1 MDNFMYYWVP
11 LLAVILIGLITIH
24 RSQAPTSEVTIR
36 RRKIH
41 AKTGLARREPRSSF
55 PCLPSI
61 ALPAIVADADAY
73 TDAGSSEAN
82 SRPRPII
89 PVAVAAALDVAFA
102 RRIIVGI
109 FDNDAAAALGA
120 ITAPALVADQA
131 NLLDKFRVRILV
143 AGIDVS
149 GICAAR
155 KQRYSAR
162 QERNR
167 EFPHGDLLVRSNAA
181 RRLRSSAIAFC
192 SRALIFRKCG
202 DAENLSSVVPRTVR
216 HLTRRSH
223 RLGTA
228 QPDKS

>member
-11 LLAVILIGLITIH
+11 LLAVILIG
-24 RSQAPTSEVTIR
+24 
-36 RRKIH
+36 
-41 AKTGLARREPRSSF
+41 
-55 PCLPSI
+55 
-61 ALPAIVADADAY
+61 
-73 TDAGSSEAN
+73 
-82 SRPRPII
+82 
-89 PVAVAAALDVAFA
+89 FA

-155 KQRYSAR
+155 KQRSSAR

-181 RRLRSSAIAFC
+181 R
-192 SRALIFRKCG
+192 
-202 DAENLSSVVPRTVR
+202 D
-216 HLTRRSH
+216 
-223 RLGTA
+223 
-228 QPDKS
+228 